1 MQYALFIFTLHNN
14 WCPESMES
22 IYKLH
27 LYAVLSLLSC
37 TFVQCFILSFQL
49 GVEMT
54 KRRKIRLRE
63 PAFISHQD
71 RKGSS
76 ICCEGLLASFG
87 IKKKLI
93 FITWDLGMILNSPEV
108 KGWMI
113 RQVSNVE
120 SLMAGNCW
128 RENVAPH
135 LYTNCLRKWRHLV
148 SSCREVIRRWV
159 LT

>member
-14 WCPESMES
+14 SYTESMEN
-22 IYKLH
+22 IYELH

-37 TFVQCFILSFQL
+37 TFVLSFILSFQL
-49 GVEMT
+49 DVEMT

-63 PAFISHQD
+63 PVFISHQD
-71 RKGSS
+71 HKGS
-76 ICCEGLLASFG
+76 IMCCEGLLAGFESR
-87 IKKKLI
+87 KKLI
-93 FITWDLGMILNSPEV
+93 FITCDLGNILNSPEV

-128 RENVAPH
+128 RENLAPH